1 MVEAVIWDFGGVLT
15 TSPFEAFTRFETERG
30 LPADIIRRT
39 NAANH
44 LENAW
49 AKFERAEVD
58 IHAFDELFAT
68 ESRALGAEVRGKDVL
83 PLLSGDLRPE
93 MVEALKRVKARFKT
107 GCITNNLPANAIG
120 SHSGRSLYVAEVMVL
135 FDHVIESAKIGLR
148 KPDPRIYQ
156 MMVETLKVEPEELR
170 LSRRPRRQPE
180 TRARDGHDHDQGTQR
195 RAGDHRTGSGNRA
208 DIALGGIPEFA
219 GSHDQTAL
227 VLWRERRQN
236 TPKSLNSELKPLG
249 DIRPSASI
257 EAVES
262 GLAAQGYIASRQ
274 IATAVYL
281 AQQIEKPILVEGPA
295 GVGKTEL
302 AKAIAAWRGLKM
314 IRLQCYE
321 GLDEAKALY
330 EWKYAKQL
338 LYTQILKDK
347 LGEVL
352 GGAPTLEAA
361 LNQLHDF
368 GDVFFSK
375 EFVEPRPLLQALEQP
390 AGCVLLIDEIDKSDA
405 EFESLLLEI
414 LSDFQVTIPE
424 LGTVV
429 AVAAPTVILTSN
441 SERDLGDALKRR
453 CLHLH
458 IGFPE
463 QKLEERIVESRVPG
477 ISQTLRKQMVGFIH
491 EIRTLDLKKL
501 PSVSET
507 IDWARVLV
515 LLQAPELGHEIVK
528 DTLNVLLKYEADIEA
543 TMPQVSTFIAKASRQ
558 NVFG

>member
-1 MVEAVIWDFGGVLT
+1 M
-15 TSPFEAFTRFETERG
+15 
-30 LPADIIRRT
+30 
-39 NAANH
+39 
-44 LENAW
+44 
-49 AKFERAEVD
+49 AEQ
-58 IHAFDELFAT
+58 
-68 ESRALGAEVRGKDVL
+68 
-83 PLLSGDLRPE
+83 
-93 MVEALKRVKARFKT
+93 KA
-107 GCITNNLPANAIG
+107 
-120 SHSGRSLYVAEVMVL
+120 S
-135 FDHVIESAKIGLR
+135 
-148 KPDPRIYQ
+148 
-156 MMVETLKVEPEELR
+156 
-170 LSRRPRRQPE
+170 
-180 TRARDGHDHDQGTQR
+180 
-195 RAGDHRTGSGNRA
+195 
-208 DIALGGIPEFA
+208 
-219 GSHDQTAL
+219 TA
-227 VLWRERRQN
+227 
-236 TPKSLNSELKPLG
+236 
-249 DIRPSASI
+249 I

-281 AQQIEKPILVEGPA
+281 SHQIEKPILVEGPA

-302 AKAIAAWRGLKM
+302 AKAVAAWRGKKM

-352 GGAPTLEAA
+352 GGAQTLHAA
-361 LNQLHDF
+361 LEQLHDF

-375 EFVEPRPLLQALEQP
+375 EFVEPRPLLQALEHP
-390 AGCVLLIDEIDKSDA
+390 GGCVLLIDEIDKSDA

-424 LGTVV
+424 FGTVF
-429 AVAAPTVILTSN
+429 AITPPTVILTSN

-463 QKLEERIVESRVPG
+463 QRLEERIVESRVPG
-477 ISQTLRKQMVGFIH
+477 ISQTLRRQMVGFIH
-491 EIRTLDLKKL
+491 EIRSLDLKKL

-515 LLQAPELGHEIVK
+515 LLQASELDTEMVK

-543 TMPQVSTFIAKASRQ
+543 AQPQITTFIAKAARS